1 MHCKAEELCEAEQ
14 AFFGLRLEAM
24 VKRLASKNMQEMLDF
39 DHLANEGL
47 SSGAERLLLQKADLS
62 LLDRENP

>member
-24 VKRLASKNMQEMLDF
+24 VTRLASKNMQEMLDF
-39 DHLANEGL
+39 DHLADEGL
-47 SSGAERLLLQKADLS
+47 SGGPERLLPQKADLS
-62 LLDRENP
+62 LLDRENL